1 MKKYQIIYA
10 DPPWNYQDQG
20 CQGTMA
26 NHYKGMHLEDIKAL
40 PVKDITSEDAVLF
53 LWATY
58 PMLKE
63 ALEVINAWGFKYKT
77 IAFQWVKLNKKNGKY
92 FFGLGR
98 WTRGNTEPCLLAT
111 KGKPHRVD
119 NSVSQIIASPLRKH
133 SQKPEEA
140 RDKIVSLLGGVLRKL
155 NFLRARERWAGM
167 PGGMRLRVILIYQK
181 EDSNGWL

>member
-1 MKKYQIIYA
+1 
-10 DPPWNYQDQG
+10 
-20 CQGTMA
+20 
-26 NHYKGMHLEDIKAL
+26 
-40 PVKDITSEDAVLF
+40 
-53 LWATY
+53 
-58 PMLKE
+58 
-63 ALEVINAWGFKYKT
+63 
-77 IAFQWVKLNKKNGKY
+77 
-92 FFGLGR
+92 
-98 WTRGNTEPCLLAT
+98 LAT